1 MNILRRL
8 GLSLAA
14 LLFSLSIP
22 VLALLVS
29 IYFTIDQPQTIKQTI
44 AASGIYNVVT
54 QDILAQQADPTLS
67 IPMNDPGVQHAFEQ
81 ALPPTFL
88 QNSSEQ
94 VIDGMYAWVHGTALS
109 PAFSINLAPVKRT
122 FADNIATY
130 VQQKLDTLPTCT
142 QQIVLPASLDGVLAL
157 TCMPRGASSATIS
170 GATRQEIINSK
181 LLAENN
187 TIDGTSLKDEQ
198 GRPIADRL
206 SFIPQMHQ
214 YYLASLYVLP
224 VLILLCGAAII
235 YWSTSKRAGVKRIAW
250 LLITTGI
257 TSMILAALQ
266 VWLLHA
272 GVGLLGTPISGPPA
286 LQDKVLFILDALAT
300 LVRTWWFSFGAGYLL
315 AGIVI
320 LIILRLNRPK
330 PTLTMGG
337 DHKSNDVPID
347 SIPINK

>member
-1 MNILRRL
+1 
-8 GLSLAA
+8 
-14 LLFSLSIP
+14 
-22 VLALLVS
+22 
-29 IYFTIDQPQTIKQTI
+29 
-44 AASGIYNVVT
+44 
-54 QDILAQQADPTLS
+54 
-67 IPMNDPGVQHAFEQ
+67 
-81 ALPPTFL
+81 
-88 QNSSEQ
+88 
-94 VIDGMYAWVHGTALS
+94 
-109 PAFSINLAPVKRT
+109 
-122 FADNIATY
+122 
-130 VQQKLDTLPTCT
+130 
-142 QQIVLPASLDGVLAL
+142 
-157 TCMPRGASSATIS
+157 MPRGASSATIA
-170 GATRQEIINSK
+170 GAMRQEIINSK

-214 YYLASLYVLP
+214 YYLVSLYVLP

-235 YWSTSKRAGVKRIAW
+235 YWSASKRAGAKRIAW

-300 LVRTWWFSFGAGYLL
+300 LVRTWWFSFGVGYLL

-347 SIPINK
+347 PIPIEK